1 MLLKADQDQETC
13 HYLLFLS
20 LLYIH
25 YLQISNTDIFPSL
38 QMHINNYG
46 EVQVKRAEDVKEAT
60 KIVSGSG
67 ELEPWEALRCQV

>member
-1 MLLKADQDQETC
+1 
-13 HYLLFLS
+13 
-20 LLYIH
+20 
-25 YLQISNTDIFPSL
+25 
-38 QMHINNYG
+38 MHINNYG